1 MWYRGREAGDEA
13 LVKIMQDLG
22 GQVKE
27 GELIVKGQY
36 MSILRDL

>member
-13 LVKIMQDLG
+13 LVTIMQDLG

-27 GELIVKGQY
+27 GELIVIGQY